1 MYVSW
6 SKTSH
11 GTDYPL
17 ADLALTTHAHCT
29 AVQGEPYTSAIRAAI
44 RRRYSLL
51 PYWYT
56 LFRQAYLSGAPP
68 MRYDDG
74 PLFVLCNEPPLT

>member
-1 MYVSW
+1 M
-6 SKTSH
+6 
-11 GTDYPL
+11 
-17 ADLALTTHAHCT
+17 
-29 AVQGEPYTSAIRAAI
+29 QGEPYTSAIRAAI

-74 PLFVLCNEPPLT
+74 PLFGLCNEPRLT